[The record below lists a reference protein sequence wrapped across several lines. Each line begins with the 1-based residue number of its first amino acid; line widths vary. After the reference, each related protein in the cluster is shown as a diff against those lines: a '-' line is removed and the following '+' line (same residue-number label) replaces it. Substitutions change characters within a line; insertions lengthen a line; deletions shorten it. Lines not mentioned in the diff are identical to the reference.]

1 MEDRELVELLV
12 QREERGA
19 DELLRLHG
27 PLLRYII
34 APILP
39 DPREREECLN
49 DVVMRV
55 WDRIGQYSPERGSFP
70 AWLSAVARNTARN
83 RLRAGER
90 HRGQEQLDAAAVD
103 PAPGPE
109 EQLLREERQRRLRKA
124 LAGLTPME
132 QELVY
137 RKYFYLQPT
146 AQMAAELGL
155 TTRAVE
161 GRLHRLRRRL
171 KKELGGERIG

>member
-83 RLRAGER
+83 RLRAG
-90 HRGQEQLDAAAVD
+90 
-103 PAPGPE
+103 
-109 EQLLREERQRRLRKA
+109 
-124 LAGLTPME
+124 
-132 QELVY
+132 
-137 RKYFYLQPT
+137 
-146 AQMAAELGL
+146 
-155 TTRAVE
+155 
-161 GRLHRLRRRL
+161 
-171 KKELGGERIG
+171 